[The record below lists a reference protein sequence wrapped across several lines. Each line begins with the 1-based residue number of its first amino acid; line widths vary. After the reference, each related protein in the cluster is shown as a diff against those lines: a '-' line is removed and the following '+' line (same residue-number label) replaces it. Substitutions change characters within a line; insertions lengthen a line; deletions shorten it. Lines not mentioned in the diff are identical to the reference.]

1 MSWLDEMEAADSAYP
16 GDVSYPA
23 ARTRAGRGLYQLHAG
38 LDDGHL
44 NAARDLIADW
54 YARQA
59 NHVNEARPGGSGR
72 DWRPIHDAEANAR
85 QTGCDRPGAS
95 RPAPGPPCI
104 GDLAKVRTT
113 PVMS

>member
-16 GDVSYPA
+16 GDVSHPG
-23 ARTRAGRGLYQLHAG
+23 ARIRAGWGLYQLHAK

-59 NHVNEARPGGSGR
+59 NHVNKARPGGSSR
-72 DWRPIHDAEANAR
+72 AWRPVRDPEASAR
-85 QTGCDRPGAS
+85 QIELRGSIPQPHEYKSPEYQAAAAAS
-95 RPAPGPPCI
+95 SR
-104 GDLAKVRTT
+104 
-113 PVMS
+113 

>member
-44 NAARDLIADW
+44 KAARDLIAEWSGAGVSVRDGSVTDIISS
-54 YARQA
+54 ARSA
-59 NHVNEARPGGSGR
+59 
-72 DWRPIHDAEANAR
+72 
-85 QTGCDRPGAS
+85 
-95 RPAPGPPCI
+95 APSPKEWLPDTI
-104 GDLAKVRTT
+104 
-113 PVMS
+113 S